1 MNHNIV
7 NSVLK
12 PVTKSYGGVR
22 IPEID
27 RTYGNKPAILPNPN
41 MVRIPLSMHIGKP
54 CDPIVSVG
62 DKVQVGQ
69 PIADTDAL
77 FSAPIHASVSGT
89 VKAII
94 NNAIVAGGKK
104 TKLIEI
110 ESDGQ
115 MTTWNGLQVPIIKS
129 RENYIDS
136 IRQSGLVGLGG
147 AGFPTSVKFNVNQ
160 KIDFLIA
167 NGAECEPYNSS
178 DFYTLKY
185 RSIELLDGIKASMH
199 WLNVKKA
206 IIFIED
212 NKMEA
217 VKILQKILA
226 EKSDVYNNIQIMV
239 VPTMYPRGAE
249 KIVIQM
255 ATGRIVPEG
264 KLPVN
269 VNVIVPN
276 VTTLAETGR
285 YLKTGMPLVNRV
297 ITVDGNAI
305 KKPQNVLA
313 PIGTEIYEILKFCEL
328 DEDSVDMVIMGGPMM
343 GISVND
349 IKAPLIKMNN
359 AILALTKEESG
370 SHLETECIRCA
381 RCIQA
386 CPMNLSPTVMY
397 HAIKINDMEHAEKL
411 HVMSCIE
418 CGSCS
423 YACPAKIPL
432 VHWFREAKN
441 VIHNQGGKK

>member
-1 MNHNIV
+1 M
-7 NSVLK
+7 
-12 PVTKSYGGVR
+12 
-22 IPEID
+22 
-27 RTYGNKPAILPNPN
+27 
-41 MVRIPLSMHIGKP
+41 
-54 CDPIVSVG
+54 
-62 DKVQVGQ
+62 
-69 PIADTDAL
+69 L
-77 FSAPIHASVSGT
+77 F
-89 VKAII
+89 
-94 NNAIVAGGKK
+94 
-104 TKLIEI
+104 
-110 ESDGQ
+110 
-115 MTTWNGLQVPIIKS
+115 
-129 RENYIDS
+129 
-136 IRQSGLVGLGG
+136 
-147 AGFPTSVKFNVNQ
+147 
-160 KIDFLIA
+160 
-167 NGAECEPYNSS
+167 
-178 DFYTLKY
+178 
-185 RSIELLDGIKASMH
+185 RS
-199 WLNVKKA
+199 
-206 IIFIED
+206 
-212 NKMEA
+212 
-217 VKILQKILA
+217 
-226 EKSDVYNNIQIMV
+226 
-239 VPTMYPRGAE
+239 
-249 KIVIQM
+249 
-255 ATGRIVPEG
+255 
-264 KLPVN
+264 
-269 VNVIVPN
+269 
-276 VTTLAETGR
+276 
-285 YLKTGMPLVNRV
+285 
-297 ITVDGNAI
+297 VDGNAI